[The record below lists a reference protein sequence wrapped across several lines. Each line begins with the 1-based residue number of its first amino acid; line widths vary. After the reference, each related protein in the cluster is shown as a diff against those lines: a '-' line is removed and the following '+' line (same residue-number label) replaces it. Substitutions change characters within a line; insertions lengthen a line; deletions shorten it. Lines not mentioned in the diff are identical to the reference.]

1 MQLPKKFAKSSKS
14 FLDRLA
20 DGYSSSQNLGSFCAF
35 PVNVNFNGQEKNEH
49 IVLLVRQHIAA
60 LLPQLVILFFLAI
73 SPILVFVIFKEI
85 DGIGMGMTLG
95 VSIFMILVTISFAVD
110 LFFKWYYSVNIIT
123 DERIIDVEFN
133 NILYH
138 RFSEAQLEKI
148 EDVSHAP
155 AGLLSSIFDYGDVF
169 IQTAATKNEFDFHGV
184 PRARDVQDTL
194 LDLLE
199 MKQKGQ
205 I

>member
-1 MQLPKKFAKSSKS
+1 MKLPEKFAKSSKS
-14 FLDRLA
+14 FLARLA
-20 DGYSSSQNLGSFCAF
+20 DGYSPSKNFGSFCAF
-35 PVNVNFNGQEKNEH
+35 PINVKFNGQEKNEH
-49 IVLLVRQHIAA
+49 IVLLIRQHIAA
-60 LLPQLVILFFLAI
+60 LLPKLGILFVLAI
-73 SPILVFVIFKEI
+73 SPIFVFILFKDIE
-85 DGIGMGMTLG
+85 GIGIGMTLG
-95 VSIFMILVTISFAVD
+95 VSIFMILITISFAID

-123 DERIIDVEFN
+123 DERIVDMEFN

-169 IQTAATKNEFDFHGV
+169 IQTAGTKNEFDFNGV

>member
-1 MQLPKKFAKSSKS
+1 MVLPKKFAKSSKS
-14 FLDRLA
+14 FLNRLA
-20 DGYSSSQNLGSFCAF
+20 DGYSPKNLGSFCAF
-35 PVNVNFNGQEKNEH
+35 PINMKFNGQDKGES
-49 IVLLVRQHIAA
+49 IVLLVRQHVAA

-73 SPILVFVIFKEI
+73 SPLFIFVVFKEI

-95 VSIFMILVTISFAVD
+95 VALFMILVTISYAID
-110 LFFKWYYSVNIIT
+110 TYFKWYYSVNIIT
-123 DERIIDVEFN
+123 DERIIDVEFSN
-133 NILYH
+133 LLYH

-148 EDVSHAP
+148 EDVAHAP

-169 IQTAATKNEFDFHGV
+169 IQTAATKREFDFKGV